1 MLLRQDFAVTEPV
14 SATTDLSGLSDWAP
28 ELAQTL
34 ASLTSD
40 IALVLD
46 DNGVIR
52 SVANGGS
59 ASLAPAAQAWVGRA
73 WVDTVTGE
81 TRGKIEQMLKELTS
95 TGLARRREINHP
107 SRGGNIAL
115 AYTAM
120 RLGPNGPLLA
130 VGRDLSAV
138 AAIQQRFIT
147 TQQEMERSY
156 WQLRQDEARYRL
168 LFQVAT
174 DAVMVVDSVSLDI
187 VEANQAAAQLLD
199 MDIAQLVGRPASF
212 GFERHS
218 RVAVDALLAAARSSG
233 KPSEI
238 RARLLG
244 RVSATSV
251 AATPFRTDDAM
262 RLMVRLRTMD
272 LPGSSSDLGR
282 TLARLV
288 DSASDGVLITD
299 TNGCILMANP
309 AFLKLVNRNT
319 EAEVKSRPLMDW
331 VSVSDD
337 QFAALLLEVRRLG
350 IARRMS
356 SRLMSSD
363 ATCSEIEITA
373 ALLTEGDQEC
383 IGFTL
388 HAVAASRQEYSNS
401 KEDLRRAIDE
411 ITARIGVEPLPDLL
425 HTAAGILQ
433 RHFITQAMARTGDD
447 PGAAAKLLGISQD
460 QLDLSRHDAYYPPRE
475 SL

>member
-1 MLLRQDFAVTEPV
+1 MNSPV
-14 SATTDLSGLSDWAP
+14 GITPDLGGLSEWAP
-28 ELAQTL
+28 ELAQTF
-34 ASLTSD
+34 ASLTTD

-46 DNGVIR
+46 GNGVIR

-59 ASLAPAAQAWVGRA
+59 TSVSPAGQEWVGRA
-73 WVDTVTGE
+73 WADTVTDD
-81 TRGKIEQMLKELTS
+81 TRGKIEQMLKEVTS
-95 TGLARRREINHP
+95 TGSARRREINHP
-107 SRGGNIAL
+107 SKRGNIAI

-120 RLGPNGPLLA
+120 RLGQNGPLLA

-138 AAIQQRFIT
+138 AAIQKRFIT

-156 WQLRQDEARYRL
+156 WRLRQDEARYRL

-174 DAVMVVDSVSLDI
+174 DAVMVVDTVSLEI
-187 VEANQAAAQLLD
+187 LEANQAAAQLLD
-199 MDIAQLVGRPASF
+199 MDVTQLVGRPASF

-218 RVAVDALLAAARSSG
+218 RVAVDALLTAARSSTQ
-233 KPSEI
+233 PSEI

-251 AATPFRTDDAM
+251 AVTPFRADDAM

-272 LPGSSSDLGR
+272 LPGSSSDLST

-299 TNGCILMANP
+299 TNGCIMMANP
-309 AFLKLVNRNT
+309 AFLKLVNKTT
-319 EAEVKSRPLMDW
+319 EAEVKTRPLMDW

-337 QFAALLLEVRRLG
+337 QFADLLHEVRHLG
-350 IARRMS
+350 IARRVS
-356 SRLMSSD
+356 SKLMASD
-363 ATCSEIEITA
+363 ATCSEIEMTA

-388 HAVAASRQEYSNS
+388 HAAAGGKEGYCDS
-401 KEDLRRAIDE
+401 KDKLRLAIDE
-411 ITARIGVEPLPDLL
+411 ITARIGLEPLPDLL
-425 HTAAGILQ
+425 RRAAGILQ
-433 RHFITQAMARTGDD
+433 RHFVTHAMARTGDN
-447 PGAAAKLLGISQD
+447 PQAAADLLGIRQD
-460 QLDLSRHDAYYPPRE
+460 QLDLSRYDAFHSPPE
-475 SL
+475 SF

>member
-1 MLLRQDFAVTEPV
+1 MTEPV
-14 SATTDLSGLSDWAP
+14 SATPDLSGLSDWAP

-46 DNGVIR
+46 DNGVIC

-59 ASLAPAAQAWVGRA
+59 ALLSPAAQAWVGRVWA
-73 WVDTVTGE
+73 DTVTSE
-81 TRGKIEQMLKELTS
+81 TRCKIEQMLKELTS

-107 SRGGNIAL
+107 SGGGNIAL

-130 VGRDLSAV
+130 VGRDLSAA

-233 KPSEI
+233 QPSEI

-272 LPGSSSDLGR
+272 LPGSSSDLSR

-288 DSASDGVLITD
+288 DSASDGILITD

-309 AFLKLVNRNT
+309 AFLKLVDRNT

-331 VSVSDD
+331 VSVSDN
-337 QFAALLLEVRRLG
+337 QFAALLREVRRLG
-350 IARRMS
+350 IARQMS

-388 HAVAASRQEYSNS
+388 HAVAGGKQEYSNS
-401 KEDLRRAIDE
+401 KEDLRRAIDKV
-411 ITARIGVEPLPDLL
+411 TARIGVEPLPDLL
-425 HTAAGILQ
+425 RTAAGILQ

-447 PGAAAKLLGISQD
+447 PEAAAELLGIGRD
-460 QLDLSRHDAYYPPRE
+460 QLDLSRHDAFYPPPE
-475 SL
+475 SF

>member
-1 MLLRQDFAVTEPV
+1 VTEPV
-14 SATTDLSGLSDWAP
+14 CSAPNPGGLSDWAP
-28 ELAQTL
+28 ELAQTF

-46 DNGVIR
+46 ERGVIR

-59 ASLAPAAQAWVGRA
+59 TSMSPAAQEWIGRA
-73 WVDTVTGE
+73 WADTVTGD
-81 TRGKIEQMLKELTS
+81 TRGKIEQMLKEVTV

-107 SRGGNIAL
+107 SERGNIAI

-138 AAIQQRFIT
+138 AAIQQRFIA

-187 VEANQAAAQLLD
+187 LEANQAAAQLLD

-218 RVAVDALLAAARSSG
+218 RVAVDALLATARSSG
-233 KPSEI
+233 QPSEI

-251 AATPFRTDDAM
+251 AATPFRADDAM
-262 RLMVRLRTMD
+262 RLIVRLRTMD
-272 LPGSSSDLGR
+272 LPGSSSDLSR

-288 DSASDGVLITD
+288 DSASDGVLVTD

-309 AFLKLVNRNT
+309 AFLKLVNRGT
-319 EAEVKSRPLMDW
+319 EAEVKTRPLMDW
-331 VSVSDD
+331 ISVSDN
-337 QFAALLLEVRRLG
+337 QFAALLQEVRRAG

-356 SRLMSSD
+356 FRLMSSD
-363 ATCSEIEITA
+363 ATCSDIEITA

-388 HAVAASRQEYSNS
+388 HAVAGSNEKYSDS
-401 KEDLRRAIDE
+401 KNDLRLAIEE

-425 HTAAGILQ
+425 RTAAETLQ
-433 RHFITQAMARTGDD
+433 RHFIAQAMACTGDD
-447 PGAAAKLLGISQD
+447 PKAAAELLGISRD
-460 QLDLSRHDAYYPPRE
+460 QLDLSRREAHYPPPE
-475 SL
+475 GF